1 MKLKLTNKD
10 LPTLKMFLEKLHI
23 KNMKVNRGKVKFYKH
38 ILLKLEEY
46 YQDEQ
51 EILKEVAVVD
61 DSGSFAT
68 DENGNIQLKD
78 GETYESVNRQLSE
91 LSQEEVVLNAGEYE
105 ARYRALFNWLAECE
119 EELAMDEAILV
130 DDLLEQFESQSEKE
144 ENDGISAG

>member
-1 MKLKLTNKD
+1 MEFKLTNKD
-10 LPTLKMFLEKLHI
+10 LLTIKHVLEKLHI
-23 KNMKVNRGKVKFYKH
+23 QNMRANRGKVKFYKH
-38 ILLKLEEY
+38 ILLKIEEY

-78 GETYESVNRQLSE
+78 GETYESVNRQLSD
-91 LSQEEVVLNAGEYE
+91 LSQEEVVLNASEYE
-105 ARYRALFNWLAECE
+105 ARYRAFLNWLAECE

-130 DDLLEQFESQSEKE
+130 DDLLEQFEKQTTKE
-144 ENDGISAG
+144 EDDGISAG

>member
-144 ENDGISAG
+144 EKDGISAG

>member
-1 MKLKLTNKD
+1 MQLKLQNKD

-23 KNMKVNRGKVKFYKH
+23 KNMRVNRGKVKFYKH

-46 YQDEQ
+46 YRDEQ

-78 GETYESVNRQLSE
+78 GETYENVNRQLSE

-105 ARYRALFNWLAECE
+105 ARYRAFLNWLAECKE
-119 EELAMDEAILV
+119 DLTMDEAILV

-144 ENDGISAG
+144 EDDGISAG

>member
-1 MKLKLTNKD
+1 MQLKLQNKD
-10 LPTLKMFLEKLHI
+10 LPALKSFLEKLRI
-23 KNMKVNRGKVKFYKH
+23 QNMKANRGKVKFYKR
-38 ILLKLEEY
+38 ILAKIEEY

-105 ARYRALFNWLAECE
+105 ARYRAFLNWLAECE
-119 EELAMDEAILV
+119 EELTMDEAILV

-144 ENDGISAG
+144 EDDGISAG